1 MRLRLWFLFR
11 VLLVL
16 AIISFLYL
24 YLKHSDDL
32 PVEHGDEPLV
42 DYHNYNLMGEER
54 HRSGPGEQG
63 APVYLSGEEKELS
76 QRVFTENG
84 FCRVVS
90 DKIALDRAIPDLRH
104 EQCSSKR
111 YSRYLPSVSVV
122 IPVFQEHWTTL
133 LRTVVTVTKR
143 SPPGVIK
150 EIILVDDGSVKDF
163 LKDRLDTYAKTEW
176 PPGYLKVIHH
186 EKRVG
191 LIDARLTGARAATGD
206 VLLFLDSHVEAGTN
220 WLPPLL
226 DPIVNDYRTVV
237 CPFIDVIDH
246 DTFEYRA
253 QDEGCRGAFDWNLNY
268 KRVPRLPE
276 DKNNP
281 AEPFDSPIMAGG
293 LFAISAKWFW
303 ELGGYDPGLAIW
315 GCEQYEISFKIWMCG
330 GRMVDAPCS
339 RIGHIYRGKANF
351 PSANAGDFLSRN
363 YRRLMDVWMDQYSEY
378 VYQRRPHLRNVDPG
392 NLSEQLR
399 LKKKLHCKSFDWFMK
414 NVAFDLTKYYPP
426 VIPIPGATGK
436 IYMATDKSYCIAPS
450 SPDVMTLVKCT
461 GTFAAFEHT
470 WHEDVMIKGTDD
482 CWDVPNTVRGAPI
495 KRFAC
500 HGHKGNQHFRLQ
512 WTRALEQLCRGGG
525 REDACL
531 PRALQRHCIRATL
544 GLGDGPVE
552 TRQETRKGAPP
563 GALDGCV
570 LQVLSPPFPP
580 HSILSCLCLQV
591 RVCTFFTF
599 LPSTTTLLL
608 AQES

>member
-11 VLLVL
+11 ILLVT

-24 YLKHSDDL
+24 YFKHFDINQL
-32 PVEHGDEPLV
+32 VEHDDNALV
-42 DYHNYNLMGEER
+42 DYHNYKLMNEER

-104 EQCSSKR
+104 EKCSSKL
-111 YSRYLPSVSVV
+111 YSRHLPTVSVV

-143 SPPGVIK
+143 APPGVIK
-150 EIILVDDGSVKDF
+150 EIILVDDGSFKDF
-163 LKDRLDTYAKTEW
+163 LKDRLDKYAETEW

-186 EKRVG
+186 ERRVG
-191 LIDARLTGARAATGD
+191 LIAARLTGAKAATGD

-226 DPIVNDYRTVV
+226 EPIVKDYRTVV

-253 QDEGCRGAFDWNLNY
+253 QDDGRRGAFDWNLNY
-268 KRVPRLPE
+268 KRLPRLPE

-293 LFAISAKWFW
+293 LFAISTKWFW

-330 GRMVDAPCS
+330 GRMVDTPCS

-351 PSANAGDFLSRN
+351 PSAGAGDFLSRN
-363 YRRLMDVWMDQYSEY
+363 YRRLMDVWMDNYSEY
-378 VYQRRPHLRNVDPG
+378 VYRRRPHLRIVDPG
-392 NLSEQLR
+392 NITKQRE
-399 LKKKLHCKSFDWFMK
+399 LKERLHCKSFDWFMK

-426 VIPIPGATGK
+426 VIPMPGATGRIHK
-436 IYMATDKSYCIAPS
+436 AADKNYCIAPS
-450 SPDVMTLVKCT
+450 SSGIMELVKCT
-461 GTFAAFEHT
+461 ETFASFELT
-470 WHEDVMIKGTDD
+470 WHEDVMIEGTQLLDDDSRGD
-482 CWDVPNTVRGAPI
+482 CWDVPSTVRGAPI
-495 KRFAC
+495 KRFSC
-500 HGHKGNQHFRLQ
+500 HGQKGNQHFTLQ
-512 WTRALEQLCRGGG
+512 WVRGVDTNPVMVRHVPSNTCAEAEVATMRVYLAPCDNDVVAQHWHWETIQWKRAKKHEQELHLE
-525 REDACL
+525 
-531 PRALQRHCIRATL
+531 H
-544 GLGDGPVE
+544 
-552 TRQETRKGAPP
+552 
-563 GALDGCV
+563 
-570 LQVLSPPFPP
+570 
-580 HSILSCLCLQV
+580 
-591 RVCTFFTF
+591 
-599 LPSTTTLLL
+599 
-608 AQES
+608 